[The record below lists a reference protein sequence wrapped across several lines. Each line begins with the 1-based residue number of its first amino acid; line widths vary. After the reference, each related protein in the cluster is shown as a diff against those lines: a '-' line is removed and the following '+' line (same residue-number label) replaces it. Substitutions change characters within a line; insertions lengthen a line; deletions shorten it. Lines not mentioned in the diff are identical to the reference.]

1 MFNSIYL
8 KTKLC
13 GLMCAVANCDVNDG
27 CWGDCLYSL
36 VIVCIVCLLI
46 RRERC
51 RIYRGRRVCWIW
63 RTRARSLCQ
72 ARQAILWACT
82 TNICIYFHNMF
93 TLKARFTKP
102 ISKIYGYYFATLCRS
117 LYKTLGWENNVVYS
131 KLLWN
136 VLWVYGTTRCRCCV
150 GKVEKWWC
158 LWKMHSVLVL
168 WKPIL
173 PCATTFTTYGKRRS
187 HVVCSY

>member
-1 MFNSIYL
+1 M
-8 KTKLC
+8 LC
-13 GLMCAVANCDVNDG
+13 WD
-27 CWGDCLYSL
+27 DCLYSL
-36 VIVCIVCLLI
+36 VIGCIVWLLI

-51 RIYRGRRVCWIW
+51 RIYRGRRVCWSW

-102 ISKIYGYYFATLCRS
+102 ISKIYGYYFATLCSS

-131 KLLWN
+131 KLLWYF
-136 VLWVYGTTRCRCCV
+136 LWVYEIPRCRCWS
-150 GKVEKWWC
+150 GKSGKMVMFMKNAQCPSTMETNPTLCDHIYHIWEK
-158 LWKMHSVLVL
+158 
-168 WKPIL
+168 
-173 PCATTFTTYGKRRS
+173 A
-187 HVVCSY
+187 